1 MPEQVVFDPA
11 NHTRSGLIEVED
23 AGPQVTTSMTT
34 VSMNYRN
41 VHPRRVFI
49 RRQVIEIQQDHTNA
63 YYEMFDGAYDIET
76 MEMVAEKVIIR
87 SPLHL
92 HQTNVIIRANELI
105 MEGPDAAIITT
116 PMKNT
121 MIPPGSTGP
130 GDPGDDGIAGLRA
143 GNITLEVGQLT
154 MMHPGTRF
162 DLRGGPG
169 QDGGDGR
176 SGKNGESMAGW
187 LTFGFTDS
195 WWSYAW
201 TAPAGEFI
209 IYEEAWATGIFFA
222 YDYPVGGI
230 GSKRPTSGENA
241 SPSGKPGKGGIGGTL
256 KTTQPLGGDYI
267 DLRPGER
274 ARHLHSEEVPVSIWA
289 GQRAS
294 RASGW

>member
-162 DLRGGPG
+162 DLR
-169 QDGGDGR
+169 R
-176 SGKNGESMAGW
+176 R
-187 LTFGFTDS
+187 T
-195 WWSYAW
+195 
-201 TAPAGEFI
+201 
-209 IYEEAWATGIFFA
+209 
-222 YDYPVGGI
+222 
-230 GSKRPTSGENA
+230 
-241 SPSGKPGKGGIGGTL
+241 
-256 KTTQPLGGDYI
+256 
-267 DLRPGER
+267 RPG
-274 ARHLHSEEVPVSIWA
+274 W
-289 GQRAS
+289 G
-294 RASGW
+294 